1 MPLIIEIAFRFFYIF
16 DINSIKKTF
25 MKFYLLPLICFVS
38 FFANAQTS
46 NIQIYSENQEP
57 FNLSINGQT
66 VSSIHDNTHKVT
78 GMMQGVNYEI
88 LIDYT
93 MPNTSDI
100 KTTLNI
106 MRNNESGV
114 LTYMV
119 PKFFQGSLIYQ
130 GVNKLDNDASMN
142 GNVSIN
148 MNINQQGLNVSMGMD
163 NNQNSSQTSTTS
175 NQSYDTNSTPNTNET
190 NSQETNVV
198 YVEGYS
204 GKIGCST
211 PASED
216 RFKSMM
222 ESIDNASFAEDKV
235 RVAKRILKTNCL
247 TIDNLVLILE
257 EISFDENQLD
267 LAKFAYDHVY
277 DLENYY
283 KVYDVFSFSKS
294 GEELEEYIEN
304 R

>member
-1 MPLIIEIAFRFFYIF
+1 
-16 DINSIKKTF
+16 
-25 MKFYLLPLICFVS
+25 MKFHFLLPIFFISICV
-38 FFANAQTS
+38 NAQTS
-46 NIQIYSENQEP
+46 DIQIYSENQEP
-57 FNLSINGQT
+57 FSLIINGQT
-66 VSSIHDNTHKVT
+66 VSSIHDNNHNVS
-78 GMMQGVNYEI
+78 GMKQGVNYEI

-106 MRNNESGV
+106 MRNNESGI

-130 GVNKLDNDASMN
+130 GANDLDSDISMN

-148 MNINQQGLNVSMGMD
+148 MNINQNGLNVSMGMD
-163 NNQNSSQTSTTS
+163 NNQNNSQSSTS
-175 NQSYDTNSTPNTNET
+175 SYDKELTSSNTYESNSH
-190 NSQETNVV
+190 ETNVV
-198 YVEGYS
+198 YVDGYS

-211 PASED
+211 PVSED

-222 ESIDNASFAEDKV
+222 ESVNNASFAEDKV

-247 TIDNLVLILE
+247 TIDYLVLILE
-257 EISFDENQLD
+257 EISFDEDQLD

>member
-1 MPLIIEIAFRFFYIF
+1 
-16 DINSIKKTF
+16 
-25 MKFYLLPLICFVS
+25 MKFYLLPLVCFVS
-38 FFANAQTS
+38 FFVNAQTS

-57 FNLSINGQT
+57 FNLSINGQM
-66 VSSIHDNTHKVT
+66 VSSIHDNTHNVS
-78 GMMQGVNYEI
+78 GMRQGVNYEI

-130 GVNKLDNDASMN
+130 GANKLDNDVSMN
-142 GNVSIN
+142 GNVSIS

-163 NNQNSSQTSTTS
+163 NNQNNSQLSNPS
-175 NQSYDTNSTPNTNET
+175 NQSYYTNPAPNTYESNE
-190 NSQETNVV
+190 QETNVV
-198 YVEGYS
+198 YVDGYS

-211 PASED
+211 PVSED

-222 ESIDNASFAEDKV
+222 ESVDNASFAEDKV

-257 EISFDENQLD
+257 EISFDEDQLD

>member
-1 MPLIIEIAFRFFYIF
+1 
-16 DINSIKKTF
+16 

-66 VSSIHDNTHKVT
+66 VSSIHDNTHNVT

-130 GVNKLDNDASMN
+130 GINKLDNDVSMN

-148 MNINQQGLNVSMGMD
+148 MNINQQGLNVAMGMD
-163 NNQNSSQTSTTS
+163 NNQNNSQTSTTS
-175 NQSYDTNSTPNTNET
+175 NQSYNTNSTSNTNET

-198 YVEGYS
+198 YVDGYS

-211 PASED
+211 PVSED

-257 EISFDENQLD
+257 EISFDEDQLD

>member
-1 MPLIIEIAFRFFYIF
+1 
-16 DINSIKKTF
+16 

-66 VSSIHDNTHKVT
+66 VSSIHDNTHNVT

-130 GVNKLDNDASMN
+130 GINKLDNDVSMN

-148 MNINQQGLNVSMGMD
+148 MNINQQGLNVAMGMD
-163 NNQNSSQTSTTS
+163 NNQNNSQTSTTS
-175 NQSYDTNSTPNTNET
+175 NQSYNTNSTSNTNET

-198 YVEGYS
+198 YVDS

-211 PASED
+211 PVSED

-257 EISFDENQLD
+257 EISFDEDQLD

>member
-1 MPLIIEIAFRFFYIF
+1 
-16 DINSIKKTF
+16 
-25 MKFYLLPLICFVS
+25 MKFYLLPLICFLS
-38 FFANAQTS
+38 FFVNAQNS

-57 FNLSINGQT
+57 FSLKINGQQ
-66 VSSIHDNTHKVT
+66 VSSTDDNTHDVT
-78 GMMQGVNYEI
+78 GMLQGVNYEI

-100 KTTLNI
+100 KTSLNI
-106 MRNNESGV
+106 MRNNETGV

-130 GVNKLDNDASMN
+130 GANKLDSDVSMN

-148 MNINQQGLNVSMGMD
+148 MNINHQGLNVSMGMD
-163 NNQNSSQTSTTS
+163 NNQNSSQS
-175 NQSYDTNSTPNTNET
+175 STPSVNTNDTDPTPTNTYES
-190 NSQETNVV
+190 NSQETTVV
-198 YVEGYS
+198 YVDGYS

-211 PASED
+211 PVSEE

-247 TIDNLVLILE
+247 TIDNLALILE
-257 EISFDENQLD
+257 EISFDEDQLE

>member
-1 MPLIIEIAFRFFYIF
+1 
-16 DINSIKKTF
+16 

-175 NQSYDTNSTPNTNET
+175 NQSYNTNSTPNTNET

-211 PASED
+211 PVSED

-257 EISFDENQLD
+257 EISFDEDQLD

>member
-1 MPLIIEIAFRFFYIF
+1 
-16 DINSIKKTF
+16 

-78 GMMQGVNYEI
+78 GMMQGANYEI

-175 NQSYDTNSTPNTNET
+175 NQSYNTNSTPNTNET

-211 PASED
+211 PVSED

-257 EISFDENQLD
+257 EISFDEDQLD

>member
-1 MPLIIEIAFRFFYIF
+1 MKYILILFFSF
-16 DINSIKKTF
+16 LSV
-25 MKFYLLPLICFVS
+25 FVT
-38 FFANAQTS
+38 AQTS

-57 FNLSINGQT
+57 FGLKINGQQ
-66 VSSIHDNTHKVT
+66 VSSLDDNTHNVT
-78 GMMQGVNYEI
+78 GMLQGVDYEV

-100 KTTLNI
+100 KVSLNI
-106 MRNNESGV
+106 MRNNETGV
-114 LTYMV
+114 LLYMV

-130 GVNKLDNDASMN
+130 GAKKIDGDISMN

-148 MNINQQGLNVSMGMD
+148 MNINQQGLNVSMGMND
-163 NNQNSSQTSTTS
+163 NSNTSQASTPSSNSYNTNPTPSNINESNSS
-175 NQSYDTNSTPNTNET
+175 P
-190 NSQETNVV
+190 TNVV
-198 YVEGYS
+198 YVDGYS
-204 GKIGCST
+204 GKIGCSK
-211 PASED
+211 PVSPE

-257 EISFDENQLD
+257 EISFDEDQLE
-267 LAKFAYDHVY
+267 LAKFAYEHVH

-294 GEELEEYIEN
+294 GEELEDYIEN